1 MGHEQNHE
9 QDHEPWT
16 KLWTINQGLTL
27 STTQSSYL
35 LFSQDLAEMQ
45 DVYKKHEGDV
55 FGKDVSSSLPDSG
68 YSTPEDSPQH
78 NVKLSPSEVVLTPQS
93 A

>member
-1 MGHEQNHE
+1 
-9 QDHEPWT
+9 
-16 KLWTINQGLTL
+16 
-27 STTQSSYL
+27 
-35 LFSQDLAEMQ
+35 MQ

-55 FGKDVSSSLPDSG
+55 FGKDVSLSPPDSG

-78 NVKLSPSEVVLTPQS
+78 AVKLSPPEVLTPQS

>member
-1 MGHEQNHE
+1 M
-9 QDHEPWT
+9 
-16 KLWTINQGLTL
+16 
-27 STTQSSYL
+27 
-35 LFSQDLAEMQ
+35 FSQDLAEMQ

-55 FGKDVSSSLPDSG
+55 FGKDVSLSPPDSG

-78 NVKLSPSEVVLTPQS
+78 AVKLSPPEVLTPQS